1 MNFWVV
7 ICALALNIATGWL
20 FKPYALWIT
29 RLHTGLAQRLSAKK
43 YKTVVRYGG
52 TIAIACAIFI
62 WFIVDYLIM
71 LLEYQSEVYSYIA
84 YGVVI
89 YFCTCCGQITGI
101 IRKFS
106 GNTKNTVFIR
116 QLFGYMLVPDAAKA
130 ESNRFKKLF
139 SQATVRL
146 VAEKIVMPFMLLLVF
161 GAGATA
167 AYSFINHFASSDNS
181 EEMTLHG
188 YAATAVSLNKIISAP
203 GYAMLSL
210 LLWAVKWILNM
221 KFCFKG
227 YKLHERCEKQL
238 SAFESSPML
247 TERFIRSTGAIV
259 YACTVMMLLI
269 LISLYIFVQAAFAA
283 FGLDEYW
290 DFWSGKNINKEQ

>member
-29 RLHTGLAQRLSAKK
+29 RLHTSLAQRLSVKK
-43 YKTVVRYGG
+43 YKTFVRYGG
-52 TIAIACAIFI
+52 AIAIACAIFI

-101 IRKFS
+101 LRKFS

-116 QLFGYMLVPDAAKA
+116 QLFGYMLVPDATKA

-146 VAEKIVMPFMLLLVF
+146 VAEKIIMPFMLLLIF

-167 AYSFINHFASSDNS
+167 AYSFINHFAISDNS
-181 EEMTLHG
+181 EKMTLHG
-188 YAATAVSLNKIISAP
+188 YASTAVSINKIISTP
-203 GYAMLSL
+203 GYAVLSL

-227 YKLHERCEKQL
+227 YKLRERCEKQL
-238 SAFESSPML
+238 SAFENSPML

-269 LISLYIFVQAAFAA
+269 LIALYIFVQAAFAA